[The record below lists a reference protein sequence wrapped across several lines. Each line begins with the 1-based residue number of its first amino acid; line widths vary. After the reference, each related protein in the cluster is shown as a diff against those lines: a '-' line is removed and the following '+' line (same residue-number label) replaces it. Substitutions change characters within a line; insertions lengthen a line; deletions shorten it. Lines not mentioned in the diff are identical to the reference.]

1 MKKLA
6 LLLGSLLV
14 VGATASAKE
23 AVVAPVEVSK
33 EVVVVAEP
41 VAEVVV
47 IEEAFRPSGYAGLEY
62 KVYGETEGHNDN
74 IVKDSTGAASD
85 HQDSWNREANNYAR
99 LQTVF
104 GVQMTEKSRLDV
116 RVRDFN
122 NVDRNDSADNAT
134 KKAGT
139 QTRIR
144 LKYQH
149 TDTFAS
155 QLQYRDETSNAQN
168 FEYRAIL
175 SAYANKGALVS
186 KVSVEPYLY
195 HAQPANNGG
204 DYKNMVGAQI
214 GVLGDLFAGF
224 NYEFNT
230 YLEQWFYNHDVQT
243 GENSFKDKE
252 AMAYFEFYLYNTV
265 GLYANDNTSLDL
277 NLDAG
282 FDPYSFSQYGR
293 FDKDTKKV
301 SDKNTY
307 EARVLLDV
315 TATHQLTPSLSLK
328 AGVGAEY
335 RNWDN
340 TAQSSASDW
349 RWQPL
354 AFAGMNVKF

>member
-1 MKKLA
+1 
-6 LLLGSLLV
+6 LLGSLLV

-41 VAEVVV
+41 VVEVV
-47 IEEAFRPSGYAGLEY
+47 EEAFRPSGFVGLQY
-62 KVYGETEGHNDN
+62 KVYGETEGHNDK
-74 IVKDSTGAASD
+74 IAIDSTGAASD
-85 HQDSWNREANNYAR
+85 HQDSWNRGNNNY
-99 LQTVF
+99 
-104 GVQMTEKSRLDV
+104 SRLETSFGIQATENFKFEG
-116 RVRDFN
+116 RIRDFN
-122 NVDRNDSADNAT
+122 NLDRNDASSAT
-134 KKAGT
+134 KSSKKAAT
-139 QTRIR
+139 ETRLR
-144 LKYQH
+144 FSYKH
-149 TDTFAS
+149 NDVFTSRF
-155 QLQYRDETSNAQN
+155 QYRDEENNSQN
-168 FEYRAIL
+168 FEYRAL
-175 SAYANKGALVS
+175 LNAYTNKGALVS
-186 KVSVEPYLY
+186 KVSVQPYIY
-195 HAQPANNGG
+195 HVQPADNGG
-204 DYKNMVGAQI
+204 DYQNMVGAQI
-214 GVLGDLFAGF
+214 AVLGDLFAGF

-230 YLEQWFYNHDVQT
+230 YLEQWFYNQDIQT

-315 TATHQLTPSLSLK
+315 TVTHQLTPSLAIN

-335 RNWDN
+335 RNWNN